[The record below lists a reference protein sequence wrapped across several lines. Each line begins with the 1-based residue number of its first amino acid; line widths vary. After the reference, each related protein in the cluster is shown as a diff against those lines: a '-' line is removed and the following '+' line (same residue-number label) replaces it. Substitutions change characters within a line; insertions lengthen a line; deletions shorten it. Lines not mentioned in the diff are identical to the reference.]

1 MISPDER
8 INIDLFLAEDEYRLE
23 VLKALDF
30 KNRQTFN
37 EISRKIALLPEE
49 VEIAVKDIEAV
60 GLADTREELKLGK
73 LTYVT
78 RLSTRGLRYLKEIG
92 YIEEEEKEEEGT
104 EEETEGAAEE
114 GESAEGTAEA
124 AGEAKA

>member
-1 MISPDER
+1 MITPDER
-8 INIDLFLAEDEYRLE
+8 INIDLFLGEDEHRLE

-60 GLADTREELKLGK
+60 GLADTKEELKSGK
-73 LTYVT
+73 LTYMT
-78 RLSTRGLRYLKEIG
+78 RLSTRGMRYLKEIG
-92 YIEEEEKEEEGT
+92 YIEEEESEEGG
-104 EEETEGAAEE
+104 EAESTAQE
-114 GESAEGTAEA
+114 GETAEGTAEA
-124 AGEAKA
+124 GEAKA